1 MKDECS
7 CYFFWLLQIKVCGWE
22 VCSHGFPWK
31 AVPLGAA
38 PQARL
43 LAWKRRHS
51 FWFSVIITP
60 LQPQPCGP
68 RENAPYTVSVLVA
81 APLCPSP
88 SWLRNKV
95 GIGSYKV
102 TETHFLYLL
111 ISGDFCS
118 FLLLEFFWMGLE
130 FVGWVIQN

>member
-1 MKDECS
+1 MNVVVISSGYCRLKYVGGRCVPTGS
-7 CYFFWLLQIKVCGWE
+7 LGRQ
-22 VCSHGFPWK
+22 FPW
-31 AVPLGAA
+31 AQHL
-38 PQARL
+38 RL
-43 LAWKRRHS
+43 VSWPGSTGIHS
-51 FWFSVIITP
+51 GFLSS
-60 LQPQPCGP
+60 LLHCNHNPCGP

-111 ISGDFCS
+111 IGGDFCS